1 MPAGHDHLTG
11 GLTMLIYAGE
21 IHHERS
27 MELHTSTAQLA
38 LQPSYVREPSDVQ
51 TRSMAPLEEV
61 TAGGRLDPEW
71 LSSGVP
77 LVLQEEAV
85 AHW

>member
-27 MELHTSTAQLA
+27 MELHTGTAQLA
-38 LQPSYVREPSDVQ
+38 LQPSYVAEPSEVQ
-51 TRSMAPLEEV
+51 TSSMAPLEEV
-61 TAGGRLDPEW
+61 TAEGIVDPEW
-71 LSSGVP
+71 RSS
-77 LVLQEEAV
+77 
-85 AHW
+85 